1 MAQEQS
7 QDYITPLLGEF
18 NTKLR
23 DLEEKQR
30 LLKDRVLLIGTNLVE
45 MREDMGKDLTDL
57 KIQSEQSKQDILK
70 IRETLQ
76 RLADELENRA
86 RRSEIELI
94 KRQFKIFEPLKLA
107 RLEDVKE
114 MINERLKKEEK

>member
-1 MAQEQS
+1 MAQEQYP
-7 QDYITPLLGEF
+7 DYITPLLGEF

-45 MREDMGKDLTDL
+45 MREEVGKDLTDL

-76 RLADELENRA
+76 RLAEELENRA

-107 RLEDVKE
+107 RLEDVE
-114 MINERLKKEEK
+114 NMINNKLKK